1 MGRGGEKIA
10 AKRGLADDGKRFEA
24 LDVVVAGESYV
35 TKWNMGKGPG
45 GGDTGIAPGHWLVD
59 SESMLL
65 SRTRVPSAGVTPFRK
80 IVENVENCSTYSEI
94 CLFSIYRIWSP
105 TKRLSNIGR
114 FVEEAFA

>member
-1 MGRGGEKIA
+1 MKGGGIIEGRRMTGSA
-10 AKRGLADDGKRFEA
+10 SQAM
-24 LDVVVAGESYV
+24 DVISICESYV

-94 CLFSIYRIWSP
+94 CLFSICRI
-105 TKRLSNIGR
+105 
-114 FVEEAFA
+114 